1 MQPGSDPLPDGV
13 IVARTDL
20 GGVGVEW
27 NGNLIGWLHA
37 SIGDKWNAYVC
48 GPSAGDPGR
57 LLGRFTKSEAVRRIA
72 LEAGWRMTK

>member
-1 MQPGSDPLPDGV
+1 MQRGSDPLPDGV

-48 GPSAGDPGR
+48 DGGAVEIGR
-57 LLGRFTKSEAVRRIA
+57 LVGRFTKEEAVWRIA
-72 LEAGWRMTK
+72 LEAGWSKI